1 MLDLNSYITTDRIVH
16 DIQAKTKEEV
26 IRILIEKM
34 YKDPSMAKYPVSANE
49 AYEEVISR
57 ETLQTTGVGNGLAFP
72 HARIDGWEGFS
83 IIVGVCANDI
93 DFKSLDKKPVK
104 FVFLMISSPEEPYI
118 ILQAMSAIVRMLADM
133 GFEQTVIKNNKDI
146 ERVLERLLK
155 KEIKTIGHIMA
166 RDIAIPVTDF
176 VTLDMSVEEVSKKMH
191 LDTVDLLPV
200 VRDKNKFC
208 GQISCNDI
216 FKYSLP
222 DFFKQLNTISFVRH
236 MDPFE
241 KYFKEK
247 KNLKVSDVYERDAK
261 PVRSDNT
268 LLEIIFEMSVKGKE
282 KLFMVDEDGVLTGVI
297 DGFCVIDKIFFF

>member
-1 MLDLNSYITTDRIVH
+1 MLDLNSYITSDRIVH
-16 DIQAKTKEEV
+16 DIEAKTKEEV
-26 IRILIEKM
+26 IRTLIKKM
-34 YKDPSMAKYPVSANE
+34 YKDPSMAKCHVSPNE
-49 AYEEVISR
+49 AYEKVISR

-83 IIVGVCANDI
+83 VIVGVCANDI
-93 DFKSLDKKPVK
+93 DFKSLDKKPVR

-118 ILQAMSAIVRMLADM
+118 ILQAMSAIVRMLTDM

-166 RDIAIPVTDF
+166 RDIAIPVVDF

-191 LDTVDLLPV
+191 RDTVDILPV
-200 VRDKNKFC
+200 VKDNNKFC
-208 GQISCNDI
+208 GEISCNDI
-216 FKYSLP
+216 FRYSMP

-241 KYFKEK
+241 KYFREK
-247 KNLKVSDVYERDAK
+247 KNLRVSNVYRPDVK
-261 PVRSDNT
+261 PIKSDNT
-268 LLEIIFEMSVKGKE
+268 LLEIIFEMAVKGRG
-282 KLFMVDEDGVLTGVI
+282 KLFMVDQNNVLTGVI